1 MEPLQRSTIEGRKDD
16 EEEQKNISKQERGK
30 NDIFLPCPPPHPP
43 TPPPPPPPKKKKK
56 TVPTCNELYKTS
68 YTYFTTPA
76 IPPDL
81 RACCEFIL
89 RARSGLPGGGNVVG
103 GLGSDAGGFV
113 PHEAPGTRDGGS
125 GGGGGQRPPPPP
137 GRVLIHDMTGAARAP
152 LVAAAWLVAAHGA
165 GPQAALA
172 ACAARRPGVAPAAA
186 DVRVLAAFA
195 RELRGSPGGG
205 AEFAAAGRRQQRLQT
220 QSQQG
225 QWQGQQQQQ
234 QFFQQ

>member
-1 MEPLQRSTIEGRKDD
+1 
-16 EEEQKNISKQERGK
+16 
-30 NDIFLPCPPPHPP
+30 
-43 TPPPPPPPKKKKK
+43 
-56 TVPTCNELYKTS
+56 
-68 YTYFTTPA
+68 
-76 IPPDL
+76 
-81 RACCEFIL
+81 
-89 RARSGLPGGGNVVG
+89 
-103 GLGSDAGGFV
+103 
-113 PHEAPGTRDGGS
+113 
-125 GGGGGQRPPPPP
+125 
-137 GRVLIHDMTGAARAP
+137 MTGAARAP